1 MPRLTDA
8 TKAARRAQI
17 IEAAISCFLEKGY
30 TNTSMSDIIKASG
43 LSSGSIYSHFSGKE
57 DILISAINERLNSVK
72 ELYDTF
78 PGGAGPQDIL
88 EIIYTNL
95 LVNENFTAML
105 RIRLESLHAPEI
117 ARATANI
124 MPLLQGIIV
133 KTLTPWAAEQLSV
146 LHEINPDPAQRTPE
160 QEALITDYARDTAD
174 AFMMVFQ
181 GTCSA
186 PSSAPPRKRTAST
199 ASLWRSFL
207 SSCPPDSP

>member
-17 IEAAISCFLEKGY
+17 IEAAVSCFLEKG
-30 TNTSMSDIIKASG
+30 SG

-57 DILISAINERLNSVK
+57 DILTTAINERLENIK
-72 ELYDTF
+72 KLYETL
-78 PGGAGPQDIL
+78 PEGAGPQDIL
-88 EIIYTNL
+88 EIIYTNQM
-95 LVNENFTAML
+95 VNENFSAML

-133 KTLTPWAAEQLSV
+133 KTLTPWAAEQLRV

-174 AFMMVFQ
+174 AFMMIFQ
-181 GTCSA
+181 GYM
-186 PSSAPPRKRTAST
+186 
-199 ASLWRSFL
+199 LRSFFGNPKEKDHL
-207 SSCPPDSP
+207 YRVALALLPE

>member
-57 DILISAINERLNSVK
+57 DILNTAINERLNNVK
-72 ELYDTF
+72 ELYETL
-78 PGGAGPQDIL
+78 PEGAGPQDIL
-88 EIIYTNL
+88 ETIHTNQ
-95 LVNENFTAML
+95 LVNDNFSAML

-117 ARATANI
+117 ARATADI

-146 LHEINPDPAQRTPE
+146 LHEINPDSAQRTPE
-160 QEALITDYARDTAD
+160 QEALIADYARDTAD

-181 GTCSA
+181 GYM
-186 PSSAPPRKRTAST
+186 
-199 ASLWRSFL
+199 LRSFFGSTEEKDRL
-207 SSCPPDSP
+207 YRVALALLPE

>member
-17 IEAAISCFLEKGY
+17 IEAAVSCFLEKGY

-43 LSSGSIYSHFSGKE
+43 LSSGSIYSHFTGKE
-57 DILISAINERLNSVK
+57 DILVTAINERLENVK
-72 ELYDTF
+72 NLYAAL
-78 PGGAGPQDIL
+78 PEGAGPQDIL
-88 EIIYTNL
+88 ETIYTNQM
-95 LVNENFTAML
+95 VNENFSAML

-117 ARATANI
+117 ARATADI
-124 MPLLQGIIV
+124 IPLLQSIII

-160 QEALITDYARDTAD
+160 QESLITDYARDTAD

-181 GTCSA
+181 GYM
-186 PSSAPPRKRTAST
+186 
-199 ASLWRSFL
+199 LRSFFG
-207 SSCPPDSP
+207 SSDEKDHLYRVALALLPE

>member
-8 TKAARRAQI
+8 TKAARGAQI
-17 IEAAISCFLEKGY
+17 IEAAVTCFLEKGY

-117 ARATANI
+117 ARATADI

-181 GTCSA
+181 GYM
-186 PSSAPPRKRTAST
+186 
-199 ASLWRSFL
+199 LRSFFGAPEEKDRL
-207 SSCPPDSP
+207 YRVALALLPE

>member
-17 IEAAISCFLEKGY
+17 IEAAVSCFLEKGY
-30 TNTSMSDIIKASG
+30 TNTSMSDIIKTSG

-57 DILISAINERLNSVK
+57 DILNTAINERLNNIK
-72 ELYDTF
+72 EIYETL
-78 PGGAGPQDIL
+78 PQGAGPQDIL
-88 EIIYTNL
+88 ETIHTNQ
-95 LVNENFTAML
+95 LVNDNFSAML

-117 ARATANI
+117 ARATADI

-160 QEALITDYARDTAD
+160 QAALITDYARDTAD
-174 AFMMVFQ
+174 ALMMVFQ
-181 GTCSA
+181 GYM
-186 PSSAPPRKRTAST
+186 
-199 ASLWRSFL
+199 LRSFFGSTEEKDRL
-207 SSCPPDSP
+207 YRVALALLPE

>member
-57 DILISAINERLNSVK
+57 DILNTAINERLNNVK
-72 ELYDTF
+72 ELYETL
-78 PGGAGPQDIL
+78 PEGAGPQDIL
-88 EIIYTNL
+88 ETIHTNQ
-95 LVNENFTAML
+95 LVNDNFSAML

-117 ARATANI
+117 ARATADI

-146 LHEINPDPAQRTPE
+146 LHEINPDSAQRTRE
-160 QEALITDYARDTAD
+160 QEALIADYARDTAD
-174 AFMMVFQ
+174 AFMMIFQ
-181 GTCSA
+181 GYM
-186 PSSAPPRKRTAST
+186 
-199 ASLWRSFL
+199 LRSFFGAPEEKDRL
-207 SSCPPDSP
+207 YRVALALLPE

>member
-57 DILISAINERLNSVK
+57 DILNIAINERLNNVK
-72 ELYDTF
+72 ELYETL
-78 PGGAGPQDIL
+78 PEGAGPQDIL
-88 EIIYTNL
+88 ETIHTNQ
-95 LVNENFTAML
+95 LVNDNFSAML

-117 ARATANI
+117 ARATADI

-160 QEALITDYARDTAD
+160 QEALIADYARDTAD
-174 AFMMVFQ
+174 AFMMIFQ
-181 GTCSA
+181 GYM
-186 PSSAPPRKRTAST
+186 
-199 ASLWRSFL
+199 LRSFFGSTEEKDRL
-207 SSCPPDSP
+207 YRVALTLLPE

>member
-57 DILISAINERLNSVK
+57 DILITAINERLNNVK
-72 ELYDTF
+72 ELYETL
-78 PGGAGPQDIL
+78 PEGAGPQDIL
-88 EIIYTNL
+88 ETIHTNQ
-95 LVNENFTAML
+95 LVNDNFSAML
-105 RIRLESLHAPEI
+105 RIRAGSLHAPEI
-117 ARATANI
+117 ARATADT

-133 KTLTPWAAEQLSV
+133 KTLTLWAAEQLSV
-146 LHEINPDPAQRTPE
+146 LHEINPDSAQRTPE
-160 QEALITDYARDTAD
+160 QEALIADYARDTAD

-181 GTCSA
+181 GYM
-186 PSSAPPRKRTAST
+186 
-199 ASLWRSFL
+199 LRSFFGSTEEKDRL
-207 SSCPPDSP
+207 YRVAMALLPE

>member
-43 LSSGSIYSHFSGKE
+43 SIYSHFSGKE
-57 DILISAINERLNSVK
+57 DILITAINERLNNVK
-72 ELYDTF
+72 ELYETL
-78 PGGAGPQDIL
+78 PEGAGPQDIL
-88 EIIYTNL
+88 ETIHTNQ
-95 LVNENFTAML
+95 LVNDNFSAML

-117 ARATANI
+117 ARATADV

-133 KTLTPWAAEQLSV
+133 KTLTPWATEQLSV

-160 QEALITDYARDTAD
+160 QEALITDYARDAAD

-181 GTCSA
+181 GYM
-186 PSSAPPRKRTAST
+186 
-199 ASLWRSFL
+199 LRSFL
-207 SSCPPDSP
+207 GNSNQKDRLYRVALALLPE

>member
-57 DILISAINERLNSVK
+57 DILITAINERLNNVK

-117 ARATANI
+117 ARATADI

-133 KTLTPWAAEQLSV
+133 KTLTLWAAEQLSV
-146 LHEINPDPAQRTPE
+146 LHEINPDSAQRTPE
-160 QEALITDYARDTAD
+160 QEALIADYARDTAD

-181 GTCSA
+181 GYM
-186 PSSAPPRKRTAST
+186 
-199 ASLWRSFL
+199 LRSFFGSTEEKDRL
-207 SSCPPDSP
+207 YRVAMALLPE

>member
-17 IEAAISCFLEKGY
+17 IEAAVSCFLEKGY

-57 DILISAINERLNSVK
+57 DILITAINERLDNVK
-72 ELYDTF
+72 ELYETL
-78 PGGAGPQDIL
+78 PEGAGPQDIL
-88 EIIYTNL
+88 ETIHTNQ
-95 LVNENFTAML
+95 LVNDNFSAML

-117 ARATANI
+117 ARATADI
-124 MPLLQGIIV
+124 IPLLQGIIV
-133 KTLTPWAAEQLSV
+133 KTLTPWAAEQLRV

-160 QEALITDYARDTAD
+160 QEALIADYARDHAD

-181 GTCSA
+181 GYM
-186 PSSAPPRKRTAST
+186 
-199 ASLWRSFL
+199 LRSFIGNTEEKDRL
-207 SSCPPDSP
+207 YRVALALLPE

>member
-1 MPRLTDA
+1 MPRLTEA

-43 LSSGSIYSHFSGKE
+43 LSSGSIYSHFTGKE
-57 DILISAINERLNSVK
+57 DILTTAINERLENVK
-72 ELYDTF
+72 KLYAAL
-78 PGGAGPQDIL
+78 PEGAGPQDIL
-88 EIIYTNL
+88 ETIHTNQMI
-95 LVNENFTAML
+95 NENFSAML

-117 ARATANI
+117 ARATADT

-146 LHEINPDPAQRTPE
+146 LHEINPNPAQRTPE
-160 QEALITDYARDTAD
+160 QEALIADYARDTAD

-181 GTCSA
+181 GYM
-186 PSSAPPRKRTAST
+186 
-199 ASLWRSFL
+199 LRSFFGTPEEKDHL
-207 SSCPPDSP
+207 YRVALALLPE

>member
-117 ARATANI
+117 ARATADVI
-124 MPLLQGIIV
+124 PLLQGIIT
-133 KTLTPWAAEQLSV
+133 KTLTPWAVDQLSV

-181 GTCSA
+181 GFMLRAFFSA
-186 PSSAPPRKRTAST
+186 PEEKEHLYRVAM
-199 ASLWRSFL
+199 SLL
-207 SSCPPDSP
+207 PE

>member
-57 DILISAINERLNSVK
+57 DILITAINERLNNVK
-72 ELYDTF
+72 ELYETL
-78 PGGAGPQDIL
+78 PEGAGPQDIL
-88 EIIYTNL
+88 ETIHTNQ
-95 LVNENFTAML
+95 LVNDNFSAML

-117 ARATANI
+117 AKATADI
-124 MPLLQGIIV
+124 IPLLQGIIV
-133 KTLTPWAAEQLSV
+133 KALTPWAVEQLRV
-146 LHEINPDPAQRTPE
+146 LHEINPDPTRRTPE
-160 QEALITDYARDTAD
+160 QEALIADYARDHAD

-181 GTCSA
+181 GYM
-186 PSSAPPRKRTAST
+186 
-199 ASLWRSFL
+199 LRSFIGNTEEKDRL
-207 SSCPPDSP
+207 YRVALALLPE

>member
-17 IEAAISCFLEKGY
+17 IEAAVSCFLEKGY

-57 DILISAINERLNSVK
+57 DILNTAINERLNNVK
-72 ELYDTF
+72 ELYETL
-78 PGGAGPQDIL
+78 PEGAGPQDIL
-88 EIIYTNL
+88 ETIHTNQ
-95 LVNENFTAML
+95 LVNDNFSAML

-117 ARATANI
+117 ARATADI

-146 LHEINPDPAQRTPE
+146 LHEINPDSAQRTPE
-160 QEALITDYARDTAD
+160 QEALIADYARDTAD

-181 GTCSA
+181 GYM
-186 PSSAPPRKRTAST
+186 
-199 ASLWRSFL
+199 LRSFFGSTEEKDRL
-207 SSCPPDSP
+207 YRVALALLPE

>member
-174 AFMMVFQ
+174 AFMMIFQ
-181 GTCSA
+181 GYM
-186 PSSAPPRKRTAST
+186 
-199 ASLWRSFL
+199 LRSFFGSTEEKDRL
-207 SSCPPDSP
+207 YRVALALLPE

>member
-17 IEAAISCFLEKGY
+17 IEAAVSCFLEKGY

-57 DILISAINERLNSVK
+57 DILNTTINERLNNVK
-72 ELYDTF
+72 ELYETL
-78 PGGAGPQDIL
+78 PEGAGPQDIL
-88 EIIYTNL
+88 ETIHTNQ
-95 LVNENFTAML
+95 LVNDNFSAML

-117 ARATANI
+117 ARATADI
-124 MPLLQGIIV
+124 MPLLQSIIV

-160 QEALITDYARDTAD
+160 QEALIADYARDTAD

-181 GTCSA
+181 GYM
-186 PSSAPPRKRTAST
+186 
-199 ASLWRSFL
+199 LRSFFGSTEEKDRL
-207 SSCPPDSP
+207 YRVAMALLPE

>member
-17 IEAAISCFLEKGY
+17 IEAAVSCFLEKGY

-57 DILISAINERLNSVK
+57 DILVSAINERLENVK
-72 ELYDTF
+72 NLYAAL
-78 PGGAGPQDIL
+78 PEGAGPQDIL
-88 EIIYTNL
+88 ETIYTNQM
-95 LVNENFTAML
+95 VNENFSAML

-117 ARATANI
+117 ARATANV

-133 KTLTPWAAEQLSV
+133 KTLTPWATEQLRV

-160 QEALITDYARDTAD
+160 QSALIADYARDTAD

-181 GTCSA
+181 GYM
-186 PSSAPPRKRTAST
+186 
-199 ASLWRSFL
+199 LRSFFGSTEEKDRL
-207 SSCPPDSP
+207 YRVALALLPE

>member
-17 IEAAISCFLEKGY
+17 IEAAIDCFLERGY

-181 GTCSA
+181 GYM
-186 PSSAPPRKRTAST
+186 
-199 ASLWRSFL
+199 LRSFFGAPEEKDRL
-207 SSCPPDSP
+207 YRVALALLPE

>member
-17 IEAAISCFLEKGY
+17 IEAAVSCFLEKGY

-117 ARATANI
+117 ARATADI

-160 QEALITDYARDTAD
+160 QEALIADYARDTAD

-181 GTCSA
+181 GYM
-186 PSSAPPRKRTAST
+186 
-199 ASLWRSFL
+199 LRSFFGSTEEKDRL
-207 SSCPPDSP
+207 YRVALALLPE

>member
-17 IEAAISCFLEKGY
+17 IEAAVSCFLKKGY

-57 DILISAINERLNSVK
+57 DILITAINERLNNVK
-72 ELYDTF
+72 ELYAAL
-78 PGGAGPQDIL
+78 PEGAGPQDIL
-88 EIIYTNL
+88 ETIHTNQ
-95 LVNENFTAML
+95 LVNDNFSAML

-117 ARATANI
+117 ARATADI

-133 KTLTPWAAEQLSV
+133 KTLTPWATEQLSV
-146 LHEINPDPAQRTPE
+146 LHEINPDSAQRTPE
-160 QEALITDYARDTAD
+160 QEALITDYARDHAD

-181 GTCSA
+181 GYM
-186 PSSAPPRKRTAST
+186 
-199 ASLWRSFL
+199 LRSFFGSTEEKDRL
-207 SSCPPDSP
+207 YRVALALLPE

>member
-1 MPRLTDA
+1 MPRLTEA

-17 IEAAISCFLEKGY
+17 IEAAVSCFLEKGY

-57 DILISAINERLNSVK
+57 DILVSAINERLENVK
-72 ELYDTF
+72 NLYAAL
-78 PGGAGPQDIL
+78 PEGAGPQDIL
-88 EIIYTNL
+88 EIIYTNQM
-95 LVNENFTAML
+95 VNENFSAML

-117 ARATANI
+117 ARATANV

-133 KTLTPWAAEQLSV
+133 KTLTPWATEQLSV

-160 QEALITDYARDTAD
+160 QEALIADYARDHAD

-181 GTCSA
+181 GYM
-186 PSSAPPRKRTAST
+186 
-199 ASLWRSFL
+199 LRSFFG
-207 SSCPPDSP
+207 SPEEKDRLYRVALALLPE

>member
-57 DILISAINERLNSVK
+57 DILISAINERLDNLK
-72 ELYDTF
+72 ELYAAL
-78 PGGAGPQDIL
+78 PEGAGPQDIL
-88 EIIYTNL
+88 ETIYTNQM
-95 LVNENFTAML
+95 VNENFSAML

-117 ARATANI
+117 AKATADTI
-124 MPLLQGIIV
+124 PLLQSIII
-133 KTLTPWAAEQLSV
+133 KALTPWAVEQLRV

-160 QEALITDYARDTAD
+160 QEALIADYARDTAD

-181 GTCSA
+181 GYMLRTFVGA
-186 PSSAPPRKRTAST
+186 PEEKDRLYRIAST
-199 ASLWRSFL
+199 LL
-207 SSCPPDSP
+207 PE

>member
-17 IEAAISCFLEKGY
+17 IEAAIACFLERGY

-117 ARATANI
+117 AKATADI
-124 MPLLQGIIV
+124 IPLLQGIIV
-133 KTLTPWAAEQLSV
+133 KALTPWAAEQLRV

-160 QEALITDYARDTAD
+160 QEALITDYARDHAD

-181 GTCSA
+181 GYM
-186 PSSAPPRKRTAST
+186 
-199 ASLWRSFL
+199 LRSFFGTPEEKDHL
-207 SSCPPDSP
+207 YRVALALLPE

>member
-17 IEAAISCFLEKGY
+17 IEAAVSCFLEKGY

-57 DILISAINERLNSVK
+57 DILISAINERLENVK
-72 ELYDTF
+72 NLYAAL
-78 PGGAGPQDIL
+78 PEGAGPQDIL
-88 EIIYTNL
+88 EIIYTNQM
-95 LVNENFTAML
+95 VNENFSAML

-117 ARATANI
+117 ARATANV

-133 KTLTPWAAEQLSV
+133 KTLTPWATEQLSV

-160 QEALITDYARDTAD
+160 QEALIADYARDHAD

-181 GTCSA
+181 GYM
-186 PSSAPPRKRTAST
+186 
-199 ASLWRSFL
+199 LRSFFG
-207 SSCPPDSP
+207 SPEEKDRLYRVALALLPE

>member
-57 DILISAINERLNSVK
+57 DILNTAINERLNNVK
-72 ELYDTF
+72 ELYETL
-78 PGGAGPQDIL
+78 PEGAGPQDIL
-88 EIIYTNL
+88 ETIHTNQ
-95 LVNENFTAML
+95 LVNDNFSAML

-117 ARATANI
+117 ARATADI

-146 LHEINPDPAQRTPE
+146 LHEINPDSAQRTPE
-160 QEALITDYARDTAD
+160 QEALIADYARDTTD
-174 AFMMVFQ
+174 ALMMIFQ
-181 GTCSA
+181 GYM
-186 PSSAPPRKRTAST
+186 
-199 ASLWRSFL
+199 LRSFFGTPEEKDHL
-207 SSCPPDSP
+207 YRVALALLPE

>member
-57 DILISAINERLNSVK
+57 DILITAINERLNNVK
-72 ELYDTF
+72 ELYETL
-78 PGGAGPQDIL
+78 PEGAGPQDIL
-88 EIIYTNL
+88 ETIHTNQ
-95 LVNENFTAML
+95 LVNDNFSAML
-105 RIRLESLHAPEI
+105 RIRAGSLHAPEI
-117 ARATANI
+117 ARATADT

-146 LHEINPDPAQRTPE
+146 LHEINPNSAQRTPE
-160 QEALITDYARDTAD
+160 QEALIADYARDTAD

-181 GTCSA
+181 GYM
-186 PSSAPPRKRTAST
+186 
-199 ASLWRSFL
+199 LRSFFGTPEEKEHL
-207 SSCPPDSP
+207 HRVALALLPE

>member
-57 DILISAINERLNSVK
+57 DILITAINERLENVK
-72 ELYDTF
+72 NLYAAL
-78 PGGAGPQDIL
+78 PEGAGPQDIL
-88 EIIYTNL
+88 ETIYTNQM
-95 LVNENFTAML
+95 VNENFSAML

-117 ARATANI
+117 ARATADT

-146 LHEINPDPAQRTPE
+146 LHEINPNSAQRTPE
-160 QEALITDYARDTAD
+160 QEALIADYARDTAD

-181 GTCSA
+181 GYM
-186 PSSAPPRKRTAST
+186 
-199 ASLWRSFL
+199 LRSFFGTPEEKDHL
-207 SSCPPDSP
+207 YRVALALLPE